1 MSAVPEVLGGGGSCG
16 QVSQLE
22 ARCCW
27 HAGGAGWWVEEKIAQ
42 VGVAGW
48 GEMGISAKLSEL
60 QAGEYRAHPCLSEH
74 LVAAGGGGS
83 GLETVE
89 QGASGVRQKP
99 RAGAGWVPPL
109 VSTVGDGL
117 GSSLPGC
124 DRCAPEDGAV
134 PLGPHVAPQS
144 QQSTSHSHSP

>member
-1 MSAVPEVLGGGGSCG
+1 
-16 QVSQLE
+16 
-22 ARCCW
+22 
-27 HAGGAGWWVEEKIAQ
+27 
-42 VGVAGW
+42 
-48 GEMGISAKLSEL
+48 MGISAKLSGL

-89 QGASGVRQKP
+89 QRARELVRQKL

-109 VSTVGDGL
+109 VSTVSDGL

-124 DRCAPEDGAV
+124 DGCAPEDGAV